1 MSSSNL
7 IVFYFVFSKRQ
18 TQPNSFIMKK
28 DRIKTIMT
36 PYKIKTIEKL
46 LEEEKIKSQLKKEEI
61 QKLIKDCKT
70 NEKQTKWFDISSNNY
85 YKPKVIYY
93 CSDEE
98 IEELLTEA
106 KKRMFDIK
114 ERYRYF
120 YAQLLMYI
128 AFSYQWK
135 ENIEKEFK
143 EFFSNNIYLLSVDDA
158 LTQGPKNSYSSYL
171 FSLLNSKVDFF
182 KNNEKDEVNNTSI
195 CGKYFS
201 TLLELSCKSDT
212 ESDILPFI
220 EKLLTKNNPKEQKE
234 KLLRDTKDQLI
245 RYCIIRK
252 KFNSDFLKIPE
263 GMLTCSLDLSKLPND
278 IIGNKDEITYLNFIG
293 KVYDIKQLS
302 ILTIISF
309 KDILKMAFSSPKD
322 KIALTYISIF
332 QNIKLKNCIFIYND
346 DDDDDT
352 KKKKI
357 KKYFKSEAY
366 YQEIDISEIGFEYFI
381 GKNNMYRSTH
391 ENKYYC
397 IKKNKEF
404 KLTNLI
410 PNWYFI
416 DIESTPYELFKIF
429 SIKLNSK
436 KDRILSIE
444 FNFEDKTSCDLLT
457 LINPKN
463 EEKII
468 DINLN
473 GTERINLLK
482 LKNCIKYFINSN
494 LKNILEED
502 NYTLPPK
509 GETFKKELRR
519 IIQTFYWNG
528 LLSQEINADDIL
540 RDFREKKISL
550 LSDEEMKEKNKEN
563 YVKQLIT
570 SALNSGS
577 SLPSFIDN
585 ITINEADMLT
595 ILQTSLSL
603 TDNYQKLAQ
612 EVISIYY
619 NSKDKENKKNRGV
632 ITFLYNL
639 IKSQKNKY
647 FLFFIKI
654 MEYSQSL
661 CKNIP

>member
-18 TQPNSFIMKK
+18 TQPNSFIMKRDK
-28 DRIKTIMT
+28 IKTMIMT
-36 PYKIKTIEKL
+36 PYKIKTIEEL
-46 LEEEKIKSQLKKEEI
+46 LKEEKIKSQLKQEEI
-61 QKLIKDCKT
+61 RKLIKDCKT

-106 KKRMFDIK
+106 KKKMFDMQEK
-114 ERYRYF
+114 YRYF

-143 EFFSNNIYLLSVDDA
+143 DFFSNNIYLLSVDDA
-158 LTQGPKNSYSSYL
+158 LTQNPKNSYSSYL

-201 TLLELSCKSDT
+201 TLLKLSCESDT
-212 ESDILPFI
+212 KIDTNIDTKDNILPFI

-245 RYCIIRK
+245 RYCIIRNK
-252 KFNSDFLKIPE
+252 CNSHFLKIPE

-293 KVYDIKQLS
+293 KVYDIKNLS

-309 KDILKMAFSSPKD
+309 KDILKMAFSSSKD

-346 DDDDDT
+346 ADT
-352 KKKKI
+352 KKEKI
-357 KKYFKSEAY
+357 SEYFQSKDDYE
-366 YQEIDISEIGFEYFI
+366 EIDISESGFEDMI
-381 GKNNMYRSTH
+381 DKKNMYRSTY

-397 IKKNKEF
+397 IKKDSEF
-404 KLTNLI
+404 ELTNLI

-436 KDRILSIE
+436 KDHILSIE

-473 GTERINLLK
+473 ETEIINLLK

-550 LSDEEMKEKNKEN
+550 LSDEEMKERKTKEMM
-563 YVKQLIT
+563 
-570 SALNSGS
+570 LN
-577 SLPSFIDN
+577 N
-585 ITINEADMLT
+585 
-595 ILQTSLSL
+595 
-603 TDNYQKLAQ
+603 
-612 EVISIYY
+612 
-619 NSKDKENKKNRGV
+619 
-632 ITFLYNL
+632 
-639 IKSQKNKY
+639 
-647 FLFFIKI
+647 
-654 MEYSQSL
+654 
-661 CKNIP
+661 

>member
-18 TQPNSFIMKK
+18 TQHNSFIMKRDK
-28 DRIKTIMT
+28 IKTMIMT
-36 PYKIKTIEKL
+36 PYKIKTIEEL
-46 LEEEKIKSQLKKEEI
+46 LKEEKIKSQLKQEEI
-61 QKLIKDCKT
+61 QKLIQDCKT

-98 IEELLTEA
+98 IEELLTEV

-114 ERYRYF
+114 ERYLYF

-128 AFSYQWK
+128 AFSYQFK
-135 ENIEKEFK
+135 ENIDKEFK
-143 EFFSNNIYLLSVDDA
+143 DFFSNNIYLLSVDDA

-201 TLLELSCKSDT
+201 TLLKLSCESDT
-212 ESDILPFI
+212 KIDTNIDTKDNILPFI
-220 EKLLTKNNPKEQKE
+220 EKLLTKNNPKEQRE

-245 RYCIIRK
+245 PYCIIRNK
-252 KFNSDFLKIPE
+252 CNFLKIPE

-293 KVYDIKQLS
+293 KVYDITKLS
-302 ILTIISF
+302 ILTRISF

-346 DDDDDT
+346 AHT
-352 KKKKI
+352 KKEKI
-357 KKYFKSEAY
+357 SKYFQPKDKKDDYE
-366 YQEIDISEIGFEYFI
+366 ENDISETGFKDMI
-381 GKNNMYRSTH
+381 DKKHMYRSTY

-397 IKKNKEF
+397 IKKDSEF
-404 KLTNLI
+404 ELTNLI

-436 KDRILSIE
+436 KDCILSIE

-550 LSDEEMKEKNKEN
+550 LSDEEMKEKNKEMM
-563 YVKQLIT
+563 
-570 SALNSGS
+570 LN
-577 SLPSFIDN
+577 N
-585 ITINEADMLT
+585 
-595 ILQTSLSL
+595 
-603 TDNYQKLAQ
+603 
-612 EVISIYY
+612 
-619 NSKDKENKKNRGV
+619 
-632 ITFLYNL
+632 
-639 IKSQKNKY
+639 
-647 FLFFIKI
+647 
-654 MEYSQSL
+654 
-661 CKNIP
+661 

>member
-98 IEELLTEA
+98 IEELLTEV

-114 ERYRYF
+114 ERYLYF

-128 AFSYQWK
+128 AFSYQFK
-135 ENIEKEFK
+135 ENIDKEFK
-143 EFFSNNIYLLSVDDA
+143 DFFSNNIYLLSVDDA
-158 LTQGPKNSYSSYL
+158 LTQNPKNSYSSYL

-182 KNNEKDEVNNTSI
+182 KNNEKDEVNNTAI

-201 TLLELSCKSDT
+201 TLLKLSCKSDT

-220 EKLLTKNNPKEQKE
+220 EKLLTKNNPKEQRE

-245 RYCIIRK
+245 RYCIIRNK
-252 KFNSDFLKIPE
+252 CNSHFLKIPE

-293 KVYDIKQLS
+293 KVYDIKNLS

-346 DDDDDT
+346 AHT
-352 KKKKI
+352 KKEKI
-357 KKYFKSEAY
+357 SQYFKSEND
-366 YQEIDISEIGFEYFI
+366 YQVIDISEIGFEYLI
-381 GKNNMYRSTH
+381 GKKNMYRSTI
-391 ENKYYC
+391 EKEYYC

-436 KDRILSIE
+436 KDCILSIE
-444 FNFEDKTSCDLLT
+444 FNFEDETSCDLST
-457 LINPKN
+457 LIKN

-550 LSDEEMKEKNKEN
+550 LSDEEMKEKNKGN
-563 YVKQLIT
+563 DVKQLII

-647 FLFFIKI
+647 LR
-654 MEYSQSL
+654 
-661 CKNIP
+661 

>member
-18 TQPNSFIMKK
+18 TPPNSFIMKRDK
-28 DRIKTIMT
+28 IKTMIMT
-36 PYKIKTIEKL
+36 PYKIKTIEEL
-46 LEEEKIKSQLKKEEI
+46 LKEEKIKSQLKQEEI
-61 QKLIKDCKT
+61 HKLIEDCKT

-98 IEELLTEA
+98 IEELLTEV

-114 ERYRYF
+114 ERYLYF

-128 AFSYQWK
+128 AFSYQFK
-135 ENIEKEFK
+135 ENIDKEFK
-143 EFFSNNIYLLSVDDA
+143 DFFSNNIYLLSVDDA
-158 LTQGPKNSYSSYL
+158 LTQNPKNSYSSYL

-201 TLLELSCKSDT
+201 TLLKLSCESDT
-212 ESDILPFI
+212 NIEKINILSFI
-220 EKLLTKNNPKEQKE
+220 EKLLTKNNPKEQRE

-245 RYCIIRK
+245 RYCIIRNK
-252 KFNSDFLKIPE
+252 CNSHFLKIPE

-293 KVYDIKQLS
+293 KVYDIKNLS

-346 DDDDDT
+346 AHT
-352 KKKKI
+352 KKEKI
-357 KKYFKSEAY
+357 SQYFQSKDDYE
-366 YQEIDISEIGFEYFI
+366 EIDISESGFEYLI
-381 GKNNMYRSTH
+381 DKNNMYRSTY

-397 IKKNKEF
+397 IKKDSEF
-404 KLTNLI
+404 ELTNLI

-429 SIKLNSK
+429 SIKLNSR
-436 KDRILSIE
+436 KDCILSIE

-473 GTERINLLK
+473 ETEIINLLK
-482 LKNCIKYFINSN
+482 LKNCIKYFINRN
-494 LKNILEED
+494 LKNILEKD

-509 GETFKKELRR
+509 GETFKQELRR

-550 LSDEEMKEKNKEN
+550 LSDEEMKERKTKEMM
-563 YVKQLIT
+563 
-570 SALNSGS
+570 LN
-577 SLPSFIDN
+577 N
-585 ITINEADMLT
+585 
-595 ILQTSLSL
+595 
-603 TDNYQKLAQ
+603 
-612 EVISIYY
+612 
-619 NSKDKENKKNRGV
+619 
-632 ITFLYNL
+632 
-639 IKSQKNKY
+639 
-647 FLFFIKI
+647 
-654 MEYSQSL
+654 
-661 CKNIP
+661 

>member
-28 DRIKTIMT
+28 DKIKTMMT
-36 PYKIKTIEKL
+36 PYKIKTIEEL
-46 LEEEKIKSQLKKEEI
+46 LKEEKIKSQLKQEEI
-61 QKLIKDCKT
+61 RKLIKDCKT

-106 KKRMFDIK
+106 KKRMFDMQEK
-114 ERYRYF
+114 YRYF

-128 AFSYQWK
+128 AFSYQFK
-135 ENIEKEFK
+135 ENIDKEFK
-143 EFFSNNIYLLSVDDA
+143 DFFSNNIYLLSVDDA
-158 LTQGPKNSYSSYL
+158 LTQNPKNSYSSYL

-201 TLLELSCKSDT
+201 TLLKLSCESDT
-212 ESDILPFI
+212 KIDTNIDTKDNILSFI

-245 RYCIIRK
+245 RYCIIRNK
-252 KFNSDFLKIPE
+252 CNSHFLKIPE

-293 KVYDIKQLS
+293 KVYDIKNLS

-346 DDDDDT
+346 AHT
-352 KKKKI
+352 KKERKEKI
-357 KKYFKSEAY
+357 KKYFQPKDENDD
-366 YQEIDISEIGFEYFI
+366 YQEIDISEKGFEEMI
-381 GKNNMYRSTH
+381 AKKHMYRSTD
-391 ENKYYC
+391 ENKYYYC
-397 IKKNKEF
+397 IKKDSEF

-436 KDRILSIE
+436 KDCILSIE
-444 FNFEDKTSCDLLT
+444 FNFEDETSCALKT
-457 LINPKN
+457 LIKN

-473 GTERINLLK
+473 ETEKKNLSK

-550 LSDEEMKEKNKEN
+550 LSDEEMKERKTKEMM
-563 YVKQLIT
+563 
-570 SALNSGS
+570 LN
-577 SLPSFIDN
+577 N
-585 ITINEADMLT
+585 
-595 ILQTSLSL
+595 
-603 TDNYQKLAQ
+603 
-612 EVISIYY
+612 
-619 NSKDKENKKNRGV
+619 
-632 ITFLYNL
+632 
-639 IKSQKNKY
+639 
-647 FLFFIKI
+647 
-654 MEYSQSL
+654 
-661 CKNIP
+661 

>member
-36 PYKIKTIEKL
+36 PYKIKTIEEL
-46 LEEEKIKSQLKKEEI
+46 LEEEKIKTQLKQEEI
-61 QKLIKDCKT
+61 HKLIKDCKT

-106 KKRMFDIK
+106 KKKMFDMQEK
-114 ERYRYF
+114 YRYF

-143 EFFSNNIYLLSVDDA
+143 DFFSNNIYLLSVDDA
-158 LTQGPKNSYSSYL
+158 LTPNPNNSYSRYL

-182 KNNEKDEVNNTSI
+182 KNNEKDEVNNTAI

-201 TLLELSCKSDT
+201 TLLKLSCKSDT

-220 EKLLTKNNPKEQKE
+220 EKLLTKNNPKEQRE
-234 KLLRDTKDQLI
+234 KLLRDTQDQLI
-245 RYCIIRK
+245 RYCIIRNK
-252 KFNSDFLKIPE
+252 CNSHFLKIPE

-293 KVYDIKQLS
+293 KVYDITKLS
-302 ILTIISF
+302 ILTRISF

-366 YQEIDISEIGFEYFI
+366 YQEIDISEIGFEYLI
-381 GKNNMYRSTH
+381 DKNNMYRSTY

-397 IKKNKEF
+397 IKKDPKF

-473 GTERINLLK
+473 ETEIINLLK

-550 LSDEEMKEKNKEN
+550 LSDEEMKEKNKEMM
-563 YVKQLIT
+563 
-570 SALNSGS
+570 LN
-577 SLPSFIDN
+577 N
-585 ITINEADMLT
+585 
-595 ILQTSLSL
+595 
-603 TDNYQKLAQ
+603 
-612 EVISIYY
+612 
-619 NSKDKENKKNRGV
+619 
-632 ITFLYNL
+632 
-639 IKSQKNKY
+639 
-647 FLFFIKI
+647 
-654 MEYSQSL
+654 
-661 CKNIP
+661 

>member
-18 TQPNSFIMKK
+18 TQHNSFITKRDK
-28 DRIKTIMT
+28 IKTMMT
-36 PYKIKTIEKL
+36 PYKIKTIGEL
-46 LEEEKIKSQLKKEEI
+46 LEEEKIKSQLKQEEI
-61 QKLIKDCKT
+61 HKLIEDCKT

-106 KKRMFDIK
+106 KQKMFDIK
-114 ERYRYF
+114 EKYRYF

-143 EFFSNNIYLLSVDDA
+143 DFFSNNIYLLSVDDA
-158 LTQGPKNSYSSYL
+158 LTQNPKNSYSSYL

-201 TLLELSCKSDT
+201 TLLKLSC
-212 ESDILPFI
+212 ESDKKTDKKIDTNIDTKDNILSFI
-220 EKLLTKNNPKEQKE
+220 EKLLTKNNPKEQRE

-245 RYCIIRK
+245 RYCIIRNK
-252 KFNSDFLKIPE
+252 CNSHFLKIPE

-293 KVYDIKQLS
+293 KVYDIKNLS

-346 DDDDDT
+346 AHT
-352 KKKKI
+352 KKEKI
-357 KKYFKSEAY
+357 SEYFQSKDDYE
-366 YQEIDISEIGFEYFI
+366 EIDISESGFEYLI
-381 GKNNMYRSTH
+381 DKKNTYRSTY

-397 IKKNKEF
+397 IKKDSEF
-404 KLTNLI
+404 ELTNLI

-473 GTERINLLK
+473 ETEIINLLK

-550 LSDEEMKEKNKEN
+550 LSDEEMKERKTKEMM
-563 YVKQLIT
+563 
-570 SALNSGS
+570 LN
-577 SLPSFIDN
+577 N
-585 ITINEADMLT
+585 
-595 ILQTSLSL
+595 
-603 TDNYQKLAQ
+603 
-612 EVISIYY
+612 
-619 NSKDKENKKNRGV
+619 
-632 ITFLYNL
+632 
-639 IKSQKNKY
+639 
-647 FLFFIKI
+647 
-654 MEYSQSL
+654 
-661 CKNIP
+661 

>member
-18 TQPNSFIMKK
+18 TPPNSFIMKRDK
-28 DRIKTIMT
+28 IKTMIMT
-36 PYKIKTIEKL
+36 PYKIKTIEEL
-46 LEEEKIKSQLKKEEI
+46 LKEEKIKSQLKQEEI
-61 QKLIKDCKT
+61 HKLIEDCKT

-98 IEELLTEA
+98 IEELLTEE
-106 KKRMFDIK
+106 KKRMFDIQEK
-114 ERYRYF
+114 YRYF

-143 EFFSNNIYLLSVDDA
+143 DFFSNNIYLLSVDDA
-158 LTQGPKNSYSSYL
+158 LTPNPNNSYSRYL

-201 TLLELSCKSDT
+201 TLLKLSCESDT
-212 ESDILPFI
+212 YSENNENDAILSFI
-220 EKLLTKNNPKEQKE
+220 EKLLTKNNPKEQRE

-245 RYCIIRK
+245 RYCIIRNK
-252 KFNSDFLKIPE
+252 CNSHFLKIPE

-293 KVYDIKQLS
+293 KVYDITNLS
-302 ILTIISF
+302 ILTRISF

-346 DDDDDT
+346 ADT
-352 KKKKI
+352 KKEKI
-357 KKYFKSEAY
+357 SEYFQSKDDYE
-366 YQEIDISEIGFEYFI
+366 EIDISESGFEYLI
-381 GKNNMYRSTH
+381 DKNNMYRSTY

-397 IKKNKEF
+397 IKKDSEF
-404 KLTNLI
+404 ELTNLI

-436 KDRILSIE
+436 KDCILSIE
-444 FNFEDKTSCDLLT
+444 FNFEDETSCDLST
-457 LINPKN
+457 LIKN

-482 LKNCIKYFINSN
+482 LKNCIKYFINRN
-494 LKNILEED
+494 LKNILEKD

-509 GETFKKELRR
+509 GETFKQELRR

-550 LSDEEMKEKNKEN
+550 LSDEEMKEKTKEMM
-563 YVKQLIT
+563 
-570 SALNSGS
+570 LN
-577 SLPSFIDN
+577 N
-585 ITINEADMLT
+585 
-595 ILQTSLSL
+595 
-603 TDNYQKLAQ
+603 
-612 EVISIYY
+612 
-619 NSKDKENKKNRGV
+619 
-632 ITFLYNL
+632 
-639 IKSQKNKY
+639 
-647 FLFFIKI
+647 
-654 MEYSQSL
+654 
-661 CKNIP
+661 

>member
-18 TQPNSFIMKK
+18 TPPNSFIMKK
-28 DRIKTIMT
+28 DKIKTMIMT
-36 PYKIKTIEKL
+36 PYKIKTIEEL
-46 LEEEKIKSQLKKEEI
+46 LKEEKIKSQLKQEEI
-61 QKLIKDCKT
+61 RKLIEDCKT

-346 DDDDDT
+346 AH
-352 KKKKI
+352 I
-357 KKYFKSEAY
+357 KKEKISEYFQSGD

-436 KDRILSIE
+436 KDCILSIE
-444 FNFEDKTSCDLLT
+444 FNFEDETSCDLST
-457 LINPKN
+457 LIKN

-509 GETFKKELRR
+509 GETFKQELRR

-550 LSDEEMKEKNKEN
+550 LSDEEMKEKNKEMM
-563 YVKQLIT
+563 
-570 SALNSGS
+570 LN
-577 SLPSFIDN
+577 N
-585 ITINEADMLT
+585 
-595 ILQTSLSL
+595 
-603 TDNYQKLAQ
+603 
-612 EVISIYY
+612 
-619 NSKDKENKKNRGV
+619 
-632 ITFLYNL
+632 
-639 IKSQKNKY
+639 
-647 FLFFIKI
+647 
-654 MEYSQSL
+654 
-661 CKNIP
+661 

>member
-18 TQPNSFIMKK
+18 TQPNSFIMKRDK
-28 DRIKTIMT
+28 IKTMIMT
-36 PYKIKTIEKL
+36 PYKIKTIEEL
-46 LEEEKIKSQLKKEEI
+46 LKEEKIKSQLKQEEI
-61 QKLIKDCKT
+61 RKLIEDCKT

-135 ENIEKEFK
+135 ENIDKEFK
-143 EFFSNNIYLLSVDDA
+143 DFFSNNIYLLSVDDA

-252 KFNSDFLKIPE
+252 KFNSNFLKIPE

-346 DDDDDT
+346 ADT
-352 KKKKI
+352 KKKEKI
-357 KKYFKSEAY
+357 SEYFQSKDDYE
-366 YQEIDISEIGFEYFI
+366 EIDISESGFEYLI
-381 GKNNMYRSTH
+381 DKKNMYR
-391 ENKYYC
+391 
-397 IKKNKEF
+397 IR
-404 KLTNLI
+404 
-410 PNWYFI
+410 W
-416 DIESTPYELFKIF
+416 
-429 SIKLNSK
+429 
-436 KDRILSIE
+436 
-444 FNFEDKTSCDLLT
+444 
-457 LINPKN
+457 
-463 EEKII
+463 
-468 DINLN
+468 
-473 GTERINLLK
+473 
-482 LKNCIKYFINSN
+482 
-494 LKNILEED
+494 
-502 NYTLPPK
+502 
-509 GETFKKELRR
+509 
-519 IIQTFYWNG
+519 
-528 LLSQEINADDIL
+528 
-540 RDFREKKISL
+540 
-550 LSDEEMKEKNKEN
+550 
-563 YVKQLIT
+563 
-570 SALNSGS
+570 
-577 SLPSFIDN
+577 
-585 ITINEADMLT
+585 
-595 ILQTSLSL
+595 
-603 TDNYQKLAQ
+603 
-612 EVISIYY
+612 
-619 NSKDKENKKNRGV
+619 
-632 ITFLYNL
+632 
-639 IKSQKNKY
+639 
-647 FLFFIKI
+647 
-654 MEYSQSL
+654 
-661 CKNIP
+661 

>member
-18 TQPNSFIMKK
+18 TPPNSFIMKK
-28 DRIKTIMT
+28 DKIKTMIMT
-36 PYKIKTIEKL
+36 PYKIKTIEEL
-46 LEEEKIKSQLKKEEI
+46 LKEEKIKSQLKQEEI
-61 QKLIKDCKT
+61 RKLIEDCKT

-128 AFSYQWK
+128 AFSYQFK
-135 ENIEKEFK
+135 ENIDKEFK
-143 EFFSNNIYLLSVDDA
+143 DFFSNNIYLLSVDDA
-158 LTQGPKNSYSSYL
+158 LTPIPNNSYSRYL

-220 EKLLTKNNPKEQKE
+220 EKLLTKNNPKEQRE

-293 KVYDIKQLS
+293 KVYDITNLS
-302 ILTIISF
+302 ILTRISF

-346 DDDDDT
+346 AH
-352 KKKKI
+352 I
-357 KKYFKSEAY
+357 KKEKISEYFQSGD
-366 YQEIDISEIGFEYFI
+366 YQEIDISESGFEYLI
-381 GKNNMYRSTH
+381 DKKNMYRITY

-397 IKKNKEF
+397 IKKDSEF
-404 KLTNLI
+404 ELTNLI

-509 GETFKKELRR
+509 GETFKQELRR

-550 LSDEEMKEKNKEN
+550 LSDEEMKEKNKEMM
-563 YVKQLIT
+563 
-570 SALNSGS
+570 LN
-577 SLPSFIDN
+577 N
-585 ITINEADMLT
+585 
-595 ILQTSLSL
+595 
-603 TDNYQKLAQ
+603 
-612 EVISIYY
+612 
-619 NSKDKENKKNRGV
+619 
-632 ITFLYNL
+632 
-639 IKSQKNKY
+639 
-647 FLFFIKI
+647 
-654 MEYSQSL
+654 
-661 CKNIP
+661 

>member
-18 TQPNSFIMKK
+18 TQPNSFIMKRDK
-28 DRIKTIMT
+28 IKTMIMT
-36 PYKIKTIEKL
+36 PYKIKTIEEL
-46 LEEEKIKSQLKKEEI
+46 LKEEKIKSQLKQEEI
-61 QKLIKDCKT
+61 RKLIKDCKT

-106 KKRMFDIK
+106 KKRMFDIQ
-114 ERYRYF
+114 ENYRYF

-143 EFFSNNIYLLSVDDA
+143 DFFSNNIYLLSVDDA
-158 LTQGPKNSYSSYL
+158 LTPNPNNSYSRYL

-201 TLLELSCKSDT
+201 TLLKLSCESDT
-212 ESDILPFI
+212 KIDTNIDTKDNILPFI
-220 EKLLTKNNPKEQKE
+220 EKLLTKNNPKEQRE

-252 KFNSDFLKIPE
+252 KFNSNFLKIPE

-293 KVYDIKQLS
+293 KVYDIKNLS

-346 DDDDDT
+346 ADT
-352 KKKKI
+352 KKEKI
-357 KKYFKSEAY
+357 SEYFQSKDDYE
-366 YQEIDISEIGFEYFI
+366 EIDISESGFEYLI
-381 GKNNMYRSTH
+381 DKKNMYRSTN

-397 IKKNKEF
+397 IKKDSEF
-404 KLTNLI
+404 ELTNLI

-436 KDRILSIE
+436 KDCILSIE
-444 FNFEDKTSCDLLT
+444 FNFEDKTSCDLET
-457 LINPKN
+457 LIKN

-473 GTERINLLK
+473 ETEIINLLK

-550 LSDEEMKEKNKEN
+550 LSDEEMKERKTKEMM
-563 YVKQLIT
+563 
-570 SALNSGS
+570 LN
-577 SLPSFIDN
+577 N
-585 ITINEADMLT
+585 
-595 ILQTSLSL
+595 
-603 TDNYQKLAQ
+603 
-612 EVISIYY
+612 
-619 NSKDKENKKNRGV
+619 
-632 ITFLYNL
+632 
-639 IKSQKNKY
+639 
-647 FLFFIKI
+647 
-654 MEYSQSL
+654 
-661 CKNIP
+661 

>member
-18 TQPNSFIMKK
+18 TQPNSFIMKRDK
-28 DRIKTIMT
+28 IKTMMT
-36 PYKIKTIEKL
+36 PYKIKTIEEL
-46 LEEEKIKSQLKKEEI
+46 LEEEKIKSQLKQEEI
-61 QKLIKDCKT
+61 HKLRNDCKT

-98 IEELLTEA
+98 IEELLTEV

-114 ERYRYF
+114 ERYLYF

-128 AFSYQWK
+128 AFSYQFK
-135 ENIEKEFK
+135 ENIDKEFK
-143 EFFSNNIYLLSVDDA
+143 DFFSNNIYLLSVDDA
-158 LTQGPKNSYSSYL
+158 LTQNPKNSYSSYL

-201 TLLELSCKSDT
+201 TLLKLSCESDT
-212 ESDILPFI
+212 KIDTNIDTKDNILPFI
-220 EKLLTKNNPKEQKE
+220 EKLLTKNNPKEQRE

-245 RYCIIRK
+245 RYCIK
-252 KFNSDFLKIPE
+252 KNKCNSSFLKIPE

-293 KVYDIKQLS
+293 KVYDIKNLS

-346 DDDDDT
+346 AHT
-352 KKKKI
+352 KKEKI
-357 KKYFKSEAY
+357 SEYFQSKDDYE
-366 YQEIDISEIGFEYFI
+366 EIDISESGFEYLI
-381 GKNNMYRSTH
+381 DKKNMYRSTY

-397 IKKNKEF
+397 IKKDSEF
-404 KLTNLI
+404 ELTNLI

-436 KDRILSIE
+436 KDCILSIE

-473 GTERINLLK
+473 ETEIKNLSK

-550 LSDEEMKEKNKEN
+550 LSDEEMKERKTKEMM
-563 YVKQLIT
+563 
-570 SALNSGS
+570 LN
-577 SLPSFIDN
+577 N
-585 ITINEADMLT
+585 
-595 ILQTSLSL
+595 
-603 TDNYQKLAQ
+603 
-612 EVISIYY
+612 
-619 NSKDKENKKNRGV
+619 
-632 ITFLYNL
+632 
-639 IKSQKNKY
+639 
-647 FLFFIKI
+647 
-654 MEYSQSL
+654 
-661 CKNIP
+661 

>member
-18 TQPNSFIMKK
+18 TPPNSFIMKRDK
-28 DRIKTIMT
+28 IKTMIMT
-36 PYKIKTIEKL
+36 PYKIKTIEEL
-46 LEEEKIKSQLKKEEI
+46 LKEEKIKSQLKQEEI
-61 QKLIKDCKT
+61 RKLIKDCKT

-98 IEELLTEA
+98 IEELLTEV

-114 ERYRYF
+114 ERYLYF

-128 AFSYQWK
+128 AFSYQFK
-135 ENIEKEFK
+135 ENIDKEFK
-143 EFFSNNIYLLSVDDA
+143 DFFSNNIYLLSVDDA
-158 LTQGPKNSYSSYL
+158 LTPNPNNSYSRYL

-201 TLLELSCKSDT
+201 TLLKLSCESDT
-212 ESDILPFI
+212 KIDTNIDTKDNILPFI
-220 EKLLTKNNPKEQKE
+220 EKLLTKNNPKEQRE

-245 RYCIIRK
+245 RYCIIRNK
-252 KFNSDFLKIPE
+252 CNSHFLKIPE

-293 KVYDIKQLS
+293 KVYDITKLS
-302 ILTIISF
+302 ILTRISF

-346 DDDDDT
+346 AHT
-352 KKKKI
+352 KKETKEKI
-357 KKYFKSEAY
+357 IKYFQPKDEKDDY
-366 YQEIDISEIGFEYFI
+366 EEIDISKIGFKDMI
-381 GKNNMYRSTH
+381 DKKHMYRSTY

-397 IKKNKEF
+397 IKKDSEF
-404 KLTNLI
+404 ELTNLI

-436 KDRILSIE
+436 KDCILSIE

-473 GTERINLLK
+473 ETEIINLLK

-550 LSDEEMKEKNKEN
+550 LSDEEMKEKNKEMM
-563 YVKQLIT
+563 
-570 SALNSGS
+570 LN
-577 SLPSFIDN
+577 N
-585 ITINEADMLT
+585 
-595 ILQTSLSL
+595 
-603 TDNYQKLAQ
+603 
-612 EVISIYY
+612 
-619 NSKDKENKKNRGV
+619 
-632 ITFLYNL
+632 
-639 IKSQKNKY
+639 
-647 FLFFIKI
+647 
-654 MEYSQSL
+654 
-661 CKNIP
+661 

>member
-18 TQPNSFIMKK
+18 TPPNSFIMKK
-28 DRIKTIMT
+28 DKIKTMIMT
-36 PYKIKTIEKL
+36 PYKIKTIEEL
-46 LEEEKIKSQLKKEEI
+46 LKEEKIKSQLKQEEI
-61 QKLIKDCKT
+61 RKLIEDCKT

-128 AFSYQWK
+128 AFSYQFK
-135 ENIEKEFK
+135 ENIDKEFK
-143 EFFSNNIYLLSVDDA
+143 DFFSNNIYLLSVDDA

-346 DDDDDT
+346 AH
-352 KKKKI
+352 I
-357 KKYFKSEAY
+357 KKEKISEYFQSGD

-397 IKKNKEF
+397 IKKDSEF
-404 KLTNLI
+404 ELTNLI

-436 KDRILSIE
+436 KDCILSIE

-473 GTERINLLK
+473 ETEIINLLK

-494 LKNILEED
+494 LKNILEKD

-509 GETFKKELRR
+509 GETFKQELRR

-550 LSDEEMKEKNKEN
+550 LSDEEMKEKNKEMM
-563 YVKQLIT
+563 
-570 SALNSGS
+570 LN
-577 SLPSFIDN
+577 N
-585 ITINEADMLT
+585 
-595 ILQTSLSL
+595 
-603 TDNYQKLAQ
+603 
-612 EVISIYY
+612 
-619 NSKDKENKKNRGV
+619 
-632 ITFLYNL
+632 
-639 IKSQKNKY
+639 
-647 FLFFIKI
+647 
-654 MEYSQSL
+654 
-661 CKNIP
+661 

>member
-18 TQPNSFIMKK
+18 TPPNSFIMKRDK
-28 DRIKTIMT
+28 IKTMIMT
-36 PYKIKTIEKL
+36 PYKIKTIEEL
-46 LEEEKIKSQLKKEEI
+46 LKEEKIKSQLKQEEI
-61 QKLIKDCKT
+61 HKLIEDCKT

-106 KKRMFDIK
+106 KKKMFDMQEK
-114 ERYRYF
+114 YRYF

-143 EFFSNNIYLLSVDDA
+143 DFFSNNIYLLSVDDA
-158 LTQGPKNSYSSYL
+158 LTQNPKNSYSSYL

-201 TLLELSCKSDT
+201 TLLKLSC
-212 ESDILPFI
+212 ESDKNIEKYNILSFI

-252 KFNSDFLKIPE
+252 KFNSNFLKIPE

-293 KVYDIKQLS
+293 KVYDITKLS

-346 DDDDDT
+346 ADT
-352 KKKKI
+352 KKEKI
-357 KKYFKSEAY
+357 SEYFQSKDDYE
-366 YQEIDISEIGFEYFI
+366 EIDISESGFEDMI
-381 GKNNMYRSTH
+381 DKKNMYRSTY

-436 KDRILSIE
+436 KDHILSIE

-473 GTERINLLK
+473 ETEIINLLK

-550 LSDEEMKEKNKEN
+550 LSDEEMKERKTKEMM
-563 YVKQLIT
+563 
-570 SALNSGS
+570 LN
-577 SLPSFIDN
+577 N
-585 ITINEADMLT
+585 
-595 ILQTSLSL
+595 
-603 TDNYQKLAQ
+603 
-612 EVISIYY
+612 
-619 NSKDKENKKNRGV
+619 
-632 ITFLYNL
+632 
-639 IKSQKNKY
+639 
-647 FLFFIKI
+647 
-654 MEYSQSL
+654 
-661 CKNIP
+661 

>member
-7 IVFYFVFSKRQ
+7 NVFYFVFSKRQ
-18 TQPNSFIMKK
+18 TPPNSFIMKRDK
-28 DRIKTIMT
+28 IKTMIMT
-36 PYKIKTIEKL
+36 PYKIKTIEEL
-46 LEEEKIKSQLKKEEI
+46 LEEEKIKTQLKQEEI
-61 QKLIKDCKT
+61 HKLIKDCKT

-98 IEELLTEA
+98 IEELLTEV
-106 KKRMFDIK
+106 KKRMFDNQEK
-114 ERYRYF
+114 YRYF

-128 AFSYQWK
+128 AFSYQFK
-135 ENIEKEFK
+135 ENIDKEFK
-143 EFFSNNIYLLSVDDA
+143 DFFSNNIYLLSVDDA
-158 LTQGPKNSYSSYL
+158 LTPIPNNSYSRYL

-201 TLLELSCKSDT
+201 TLLKLSCESDT
-212 ESDILPFI
+212 NIEKINILSFI
-220 EKLLTKNNPKEQKE
+220 EKLLTKNNPKEQRE

-245 RYCIIRK
+245 RYCIIRNK
-252 KFNSDFLKIPE
+252 CNSHFLKIPE

-293 KVYDIKQLS
+293 KVYDIKNLS

-346 DDDDDT
+346 AHT
-352 KKKKI
+352 KKEKI
-357 KKYFKSEAY
+357 SEYFQSKDDYE
-366 YQEIDISEIGFEYFI
+366 EIDISESGFEYLI
-381 GKNNMYRSTH
+381 TNKNMYRSTY
-391 ENKYYC
+391 ENKYYYC
-397 IKKNKEF
+397 IKKDSEF
-404 KLTNLI
+404 ELTNLI

-436 KDRILSIE
+436 KDCILSIE

-473 GTERINLLK
+473 ETEIINLLK

-550 LSDEEMKEKNKEN
+550 LSDEEMKEKNKGN
-563 YVKQLIT
+563 DVKQLII

-632 ITFLYNL
+632 ITFLYNM

-647 FLFFIKI
+647 LR
-654 MEYSQSL
+654 
-661 CKNIP
+661 

>member
-18 TQPNSFIMKK
+18 TQPNSFIMKRDK
-28 DRIKTIMT
+28 IKTMMT
-36 PYKIKTIEKL
+36 PYKIKTIEEL
-46 LEEEKIKSQLKKEEI
+46 LEEEKIKSQLKQEEI
-61 QKLIKDCKT
+61 HKLIEDCKT

-106 KKRMFDIK
+106 KKWMFDNQEK
-114 ERYRYF
+114 YRYF

-143 EFFSNNIYLLSVDDA
+143 DFFSNNIYLLSVDDA
-158 LTQGPKNSYSSYL
+158 LTSNPNSVLEDRKSQINSYSSYL

-201 TLLELSCKSDT
+201 TLLKLSCESDT
-212 ESDILPFI
+212 KIDTNIDTKDNILPFI
-220 EKLLTKNNPKEQKE
+220 EKLLTKNNPKEQRE

-245 RYCIIRK
+245 RYCIK
-252 KFNSDFLKIPE
+252 KNKCNSHFLKIPE

-293 KVYDIKQLS
+293 KVYDITNLS
-302 ILTIISF
+302 ILTRISF

-346 DDDDDT
+346 AHT
-352 KKKKI
+352 KKEKI
-357 KKYFKSEAY
+357 SQYFQSKDDYE
-366 YQEIDISEIGFEYFI
+366 EIDISESGFEYLI
-381 GKNNMYRSTH
+381 DKNNMYRSTY

-397 IKKNKEF
+397 IKKDSEF
-404 KLTNLI
+404 ELTNLI

-436 KDRILSIE
+436 KDCILSIE

-457 LINPKN
+457 LINPIN

-473 GTERINLLK
+473 GTEINNLLK

-550 LSDEEMKEKNKEN
+550 LSDEEMKEKNKEMM
-563 YVKQLIT
+563 
-570 SALNSGS
+570 LN
-577 SLPSFIDN
+577 N
-585 ITINEADMLT
+585 
-595 ILQTSLSL
+595 
-603 TDNYQKLAQ
+603 
-612 EVISIYY
+612 
-619 NSKDKENKKNRGV
+619 
-632 ITFLYNL
+632 
-639 IKSQKNKY
+639 
-647 FLFFIKI
+647 
-654 MEYSQSL
+654 
-661 CKNIP
+661 

>member
-18 TQPNSFIMKK
+18 TQHNSFITKRDK
-28 DRIKTIMT
+28 IKTMMT
-36 PYKIKTIEKL
+36 PYKIKTIGEL
-46 LEEEKIKSQLKKEEI
+46 LEEEKIKSQLKQEEI
-61 QKLIKDCKT
+61 QKLIQDCKT

-98 IEELLTEA
+98 IEELLTEV

-128 AFSYQWK
+128 AFSYQFK
-135 ENIEKEFK
+135 ENIDKEFK
-143 EFFSNNIYLLSVDDA
+143 DFFSNNIYLLSVDDA
-158 LTQGPKNSYSSYL
+158 LTPNPNNSYSSYL

-201 TLLELSCKSDT
+201 TLLKLSCESDT
-212 ESDILPFI
+212 NIEKINILSFI
-220 EKLLTKNNPKEQKE
+220 EKLLTKNNPKEQRE
-234 KLLRDTKDQLI
+234 KLLRDTQDQLI
-245 RYCIIRK
+245 RYCIIRNK
-252 KFNSDFLKIPE
+252 CNSHFLKIPE

-293 KVYDIKQLS
+293 KVYAITKLS
-302 ILTIISF
+302 ILTRISF

-346 DDDDDT
+346 AHT
-352 KKKKI
+352 KKEKI
-357 KKYFKSEAY
+357 SEYFQSKDDYE
-366 YQEIDISEIGFEYFI
+366 EIDISESGFEDMI
-381 GKNNMYRSTH
+381 DKKNMYRSTD
-391 ENKYYC
+391 ENKYYYC
-397 IKKNKEF
+397 IKKDPKF
-404 KLTNLI
+404 QLTNLI

-436 KDRILSIE
+436 KDCILSIE

-473 GTERINLLK
+473 ETEIINLLK
-482 LKNCIKYFINSN
+482 LKNCIKYLINSN

-550 LSDEEMKEKNKEN
+550 LSDEEMKEKNKEMM
-563 YVKQLIT
+563 
-570 SALNSGS
+570 LN
-577 SLPSFIDN
+577 N
-585 ITINEADMLT
+585 
-595 ILQTSLSL
+595 
-603 TDNYQKLAQ
+603 
-612 EVISIYY
+612 
-619 NSKDKENKKNRGV
+619 
-632 ITFLYNL
+632 
-639 IKSQKNKY
+639 
-647 FLFFIKI
+647 
-654 MEYSQSL
+654 
-661 CKNIP
+661 

>member
-114 ERYRYF
+114 ERYLYF

-128 AFSYQWK
+128 AFSYQFK
-135 ENIEKEFK
+135 ENIDKEFK
-143 EFFSNNIYLLSVDDA
+143 DFFSNNIYLLSVDDA
-158 LTQGPKNSYSSYL
+158 LTQNPKNSYSSYL
-171 FSLLNSKVDFF
+171 FSLLNSKIDFF

-201 TLLELSCKSDT
+201 TLLKLSCESDT
-212 ESDILPFI
+212 KIDTNIDTKDNILPFI
-220 EKLLTKNNPKEQKE
+220 EKLLTKNNPKEQRE

-245 RYCIIRK
+245 RYCIIRNK
-252 KFNSDFLKIPE
+252 CNSHFLKIPE

-293 KVYDIKQLS
+293 KVYDITNLS
-302 ILTIISF
+302 ILTRISF

-346 DDDDDT
+346 AH
-352 KKKKI
+352 I
-357 KKYFKSEAY
+357 KKEKISEYFQSGDYK
-366 YQEIDISEIGFEYFI
+366 EIDISESGFEYLI
-381 GKNNMYRSTH
+381 DKKNMYRITY

-397 IKKNKEF
+397 IKKDSEF
-404 KLTNLI
+404 ELTNLI

-473 GTERINLLK
+473 ETEIINLLK

-550 LSDEEMKEKNKEN
+550 LSDEEMKEKNKEMM
-563 YVKQLIT
+563 
-570 SALNSGS
+570 LN
-577 SLPSFIDN
+577 N
-585 ITINEADMLT
+585 
-595 ILQTSLSL
+595 
-603 TDNYQKLAQ
+603 
-612 EVISIYY
+612 
-619 NSKDKENKKNRGV
+619 
-632 ITFLYNL
+632 
-639 IKSQKNKY
+639 
-647 FLFFIKI
+647 
-654 MEYSQSL
+654 
-661 CKNIP
+661 

>member
-28 DRIKTIMT
+28 DRIKTMIMT

-46 LEEEKIKSQLKKEEI
+46 LEEEKIKSQLKQEEI
-61 QKLIKDCKT
+61 HKLIQDCKT

-98 IEELLTEA
+98 IEELLTEV

-114 ERYRYF
+114 ERYLYF

-128 AFSYQWK
+128 AFSYQFK
-135 ENIEKEFK
+135 ENIDKEFK
-143 EFFSNNIYLLSVDDA
+143 DFFSNNIYLLSVDDA
-158 LTQGPKNSYSSYL
+158 LTPIPNNSYSRYL

-201 TLLELSCKSDT
+201 TLLKLSCESDT
-212 ESDILPFI
+212 KIDTNIDTKDNILPFI
-220 EKLLTKNNPKEQKE
+220 EKLLTKNNPKEQRE

-245 RYCIIRK
+245 RYCIIRNK
-252 KFNSDFLKIPE
+252 CNSHFLKIPE

-293 KVYDIKQLS
+293 KVYDIKNLS

-346 DDDDDT
+346 AHT
-352 KKKKI
+352 KKEKI
-357 KKYFKSEAY
+357 SEYFQSKDDYE
-366 YQEIDISEIGFEYFI
+366 EIDISESGFEDMI
-381 GKNNMYRSTH
+381 DKKNMYRSTY

-397 IKKNKEF
+397 IKKDSEF
-404 KLTNLI
+404 ELTNLI

-436 KDRILSIE
+436 KDCILSIE
-444 FNFEDKTSCDLLT
+444 FNFEDNTSCDLLT
-457 LINPKN
+457 LINQIEN

-473 GTERINLLK
+473 ETEIINLLK

-550 LSDEEMKEKNKEN
+550 LSDEEMKERKTKEMM
-563 YVKQLIT
+563 
-570 SALNSGS
+570 LN
-577 SLPSFIDN
+577 N
-585 ITINEADMLT
+585 
-595 ILQTSLSL
+595 
-603 TDNYQKLAQ
+603 
-612 EVISIYY
+612 
-619 NSKDKENKKNRGV
+619 
-632 ITFLYNL
+632 
-639 IKSQKNKY
+639 
-647 FLFFIKI
+647 
-654 MEYSQSL
+654 
-661 CKNIP
+661 

>member
-7 IVFYFVFSKRQ
+7 NVFYFVFSKRQ
-18 TQPNSFIMKK
+18 TPPNSFIMKRDK
-28 DRIKTIMT
+28 IKTMIMT
-36 PYKIKTIEKL
+36 PYKIKTIEEL
-46 LEEEKIKSQLKKEEI
+46 LKEEKIKSQLKQEEI
-61 QKLIKDCKT
+61 RKLIKDCKT

-106 KKRMFDIK
+106 KKRMFDNQEK
-114 ERYRYF
+114 YRYF

-143 EFFSNNIYLLSVDDA
+143 DFFSNNIYLLSVDDA
-158 LTQGPKNSYSSYL
+158 LTPKNSYSSYL

-201 TLLELSCKSDT
+201 TLLKLSCESDT
-212 ESDILPFI
+212 NIDTKDNILSFI
-220 EKLLTKNNPKEQKE
+220 EKLLTKNNPKEQRE

-245 RYCIIRK
+245 RYCIIRNK
-252 KFNSDFLKIPE
+252 CNSHFLKIPE

-293 KVYDIKQLS
+293 KVYDITKLS
-302 ILTIISF
+302 ILTRISF

-346 DDDDDT
+346 ADT
-352 KKKKI
+352 KKTKEKI
-357 KKYFKSEAY
+357 SEYFQSKDDYE
-366 YQEIDISEIGFEYFI
+366 EIDISESGFEYLI
-381 GKNNMYRSTH
+381 DKKNMYRSTY

-473 GTERINLLK
+473 ETEIINLLK

-550 LSDEEMKEKNKEN
+550 LSDEEMKEKNKEMM
-563 YVKQLIT
+563 
-570 SALNSGS
+570 LN
-577 SLPSFIDN
+577 N
-585 ITINEADMLT
+585 
-595 ILQTSLSL
+595 
-603 TDNYQKLAQ
+603 
-612 EVISIYY
+612 
-619 NSKDKENKKNRGV
+619 
-632 ITFLYNL
+632 
-639 IKSQKNKY
+639 
-647 FLFFIKI
+647 
-654 MEYSQSL
+654 
-661 CKNIP
+661 

>member
-18 TQPNSFIMKK
+18 TQPNSFIMKRDK
-28 DRIKTIMT
+28 IKTMIMT
-36 PYKIKTIEKL
+36 PYKIKTIEEL
-46 LEEEKIKSQLKKEEI
+46 LKEEKIKSQLKQEEI
-61 QKLIKDCKT
+61 RKLIKDCKT

-106 KKRMFDIK
+106 KKRMFDIQ
-114 ERYRYF
+114 ENYRYF

-143 EFFSNNIYLLSVDDA
+143 DFFSNNIYLLSVDDA
-158 LTQGPKNSYSSYL
+158 LTQNPKNSYSSYL

-201 TLLELSCKSDT
+201 TLLKLSCESDT
-212 ESDILPFI
+212 KIDTNIDTKDNILPFI

-245 RYCIIRK
+245 RYCIIRNK
-252 KFNSDFLKIPE
+252 CNSHFLKIPE

-293 KVYDIKQLS
+293 KVYDIKNLS

-309 KDILKMAFSSPKD
+309 KDILKMAFSSSKD

-346 DDDDDT
+346 ADT
-352 KKKKI
+352 KKEKI
-357 KKYFKSEAY
+357 SEYFQSKDDYE
-366 YQEIDISEIGFEYFI
+366 EIDISESGFEDMI
-381 GKNNMYRSTH
+381 DKKNMYRSTY

-436 KDRILSIE
+436 KDCIISIE
-444 FNFEDKTSCDLLT
+444 FNFEDNTSCDFLT
-457 LINPKN
+457 LINLINQNKKGEPLN
-463 EEKII
+463 EEAIKHL
-468 DINLN
+468 LN
-473 GTERINLLK
+473 

-550 LSDEEMKEKNKEN
+550 LSDEEMKERKTKEMM
-563 YVKQLIT
+563 
-570 SALNSGS
+570 LN
-577 SLPSFIDN
+577 N
-585 ITINEADMLT
+585 
-595 ILQTSLSL
+595 
-603 TDNYQKLAQ
+603 
-612 EVISIYY
+612 
-619 NSKDKENKKNRGV
+619 
-632 ITFLYNL
+632 
-639 IKSQKNKY
+639 
-647 FLFFIKI
+647 
-654 MEYSQSL
+654 
-661 CKNIP
+661 

>member
-7 IVFYFVFSKRQ
+7 NVFYFVFSKRQ
-18 TQPNSFIMKK
+18 TQSNSFIMKRDK
-28 DRIKTIMT
+28 IKTMIMT
-36 PYKIKTIEKL
+36 PYKIKTIEEL
-46 LEEEKIKSQLKKEEI
+46 LKEEKIKSQLKQEEI
-61 QKLIKDCKT
+61 HKLIKDCKT

-106 KKRMFDIK
+106 KKKMFDMQEK
-114 ERYRYF
+114 YRYF

-128 AFSYQWK
+128 AFSYQFK
-135 ENIEKEFK
+135 ENIDKEFK
-143 EFFSNNIYLLSVDDA
+143 DFFSNNIYLLSVDDA
-158 LTQGPKNSYSSYL
+158 LTPNPNNSYSRYL

-201 TLLELSCKSDT
+201 TLLKLSCESDT
-212 ESDILPFI
+212 NIEKINILSFI
-220 EKLLTKNNPKEQKE
+220 EKLLTKNNPKEQRE

-245 RYCIIRK
+245 RYCIMRK
-252 KFNSDFLKIPE
+252 KYNSSFLKIPE

-293 KVYDIKQLS
+293 KVYDIKNLS

-309 KDILKMAFSSPKD
+309 KDILKMAFSSQKD

-346 DDDDDT
+346 AHT
-352 KKKKI
+352 KKEKI
-357 KKYFKSEAY
+357 SEYFQSKDD
-366 YQEIDISEIGFEYFI
+366 YQEIDISEIGFEYLI
-381 GKNNMYRSTH
+381 DKNNMYRSTY

-397 IKKNKEF
+397 IKKDPKF

-473 GTERINLLK
+473 ETEIINLLK

-550 LSDEEMKEKNKEN
+550 LSDEEMKEKNKEMM
-563 YVKQLIT
+563 
-570 SALNSGS
+570 LN
-577 SLPSFIDN
+577 N
-585 ITINEADMLT
+585 
-595 ILQTSLSL
+595 
-603 TDNYQKLAQ
+603 
-612 EVISIYY
+612 
-619 NSKDKENKKNRGV
+619 
-632 ITFLYNL
+632 
-639 IKSQKNKY
+639 
-647 FLFFIKI
+647 
-654 MEYSQSL
+654 
-661 CKNIP
+661 

>member
-28 DRIKTIMT
+28 DKIKTMMT
-36 PYKIKTIEKL
+36 PYKIKTIEEL
-46 LEEEKIKSQLKKEEI
+46 LKEEKIKSQLKQEEI
-61 QKLIKDCKT
+61 RKLIKDCKT

-106 KKRMFDIK
+106 KKRMFDMQEK
-114 ERYRYF
+114 YRYF

-128 AFSYQWK
+128 AFSYQFK
-135 ENIEKEFK
+135 ENIDKEFK
-143 EFFSNNIYLLSVDDA
+143 DFFSNNIYLLSVDDA
-158 LTQGPKNSYSSYL
+158 LTQNPKNSYSSYL

-201 TLLELSCKSDT
+201 TLLKLSCESDT
-212 ESDILPFI
+212 KIDTNIDTKDNILSFI

-245 RYCIIRK
+245 RYCIIRNK
-252 KFNSDFLKIPE
+252 CNSHFLKIPE

-293 KVYDIKQLS
+293 KVYDIKNLS

-346 DDDDDT
+346 AHT
-352 KKKKI
+352 KKERKEKI
-357 KKYFKSEAY
+357 KKYFQPKDENDD
-366 YQEIDISEIGFEYFI
+366 YQEIDISEKGFEEMI
-381 GKNNMYRSTH
+381 AKKHMYRSTD
-391 ENKYYC
+391 ENKYYYC
-397 IKKNKEF
+397 IKKDSEF

-436 KDRILSIE
+436 KDCILSIE
-444 FNFEDKTSCDLLT
+444 FNFEDNTSCDLLT
-457 LINPKN
+457 LINQIEN

-473 GTERINLLK
+473 ETEKKNLSK

-540 RDFREKKISL
+540 RDFREKKIPL
-550 LSDEEMKEKNKEN
+550 LSDEEMKETNKGN
-563 YVKQLIT
+563 DVKQLII

-632 ITFLYNL
+632 ITFY
-639 IKSQKNKY
+639 I
-647 FLFFIKI
+647 I
-654 MEYSQSL
+654 
-661 CKNIP
+661 

>member
-18 TQPNSFIMKK
+18 TQHNSFITKRDK
-28 DRIKTIMT
+28 IKTMMT
-36 PYKIKTIEKL
+36 PYKIKTIGEL
-46 LEEEKIKSQLKKEEI
+46 LEEEKIKSQLKQEEI
-61 QKLIKDCKT
+61 HKLIEDCKT

-98 IEELLTEA
+98 IEELLTEV

-114 ERYRYF
+114 ERYLYF

-128 AFSYQWK
+128 AFSYQFK
-135 ENIEKEFK
+135 ENIDKEFK
-143 EFFSNNIYLLSVDDA
+143 DFFSNNIYLLSVDDA
-158 LTQGPKNSYSSYL
+158 LTPIPNNSYSSYL

-201 TLLELSCKSDT
+201 TLLKLSCESDT
-212 ESDILPFI
+212 KIDTNIDTKDNILPFI
-220 EKLLTKNNPKEQKE
+220 EKLLTKNNPKEQRE

-293 KVYDIKQLS
+293 KVYDITNLS
-302 ILTIISF
+302 ILTRISF

-346 DDDDDT
+346 AH
-352 KKKKI
+352 I
-357 KKYFKSEAY
+357 KKEKISEYFQSGD
-366 YQEIDISEIGFEYFI
+366 YQEIDISESGFEYLI
-381 GKNNMYRSTH
+381 DKKNMYRITY

-397 IKKNKEF
+397 IKKDSEF
-404 KLTNLI
+404 ELTNLI

-473 GTERINLLK
+473 ETEIINLLK

-550 LSDEEMKEKNKEN
+550 LSDEEMKEKNKEMM
-563 YVKQLIT
+563 
-570 SALNSGS
+570 LN
-577 SLPSFIDN
+577 N
-585 ITINEADMLT
+585 
-595 ILQTSLSL
+595 
-603 TDNYQKLAQ
+603 
-612 EVISIYY
+612 
-619 NSKDKENKKNRGV
+619 
-632 ITFLYNL
+632 
-639 IKSQKNKY
+639 
-647 FLFFIKI
+647 
-654 MEYSQSL
+654 
-661 CKNIP
+661 

>member
-7 IVFYFVFSKRQ
+7 NVFYFVFSKRQ
-18 TQPNSFIMKK
+18 TPPNSFIMKRDK
-28 DRIKTIMT
+28 IKTIMT
-36 PYKIKTIEKL
+36 PYKIKTIEEL
-46 LEEEKIKSQLKKEEI
+46 LKEEKIKSQLNQEEI
-61 QKLIKDCKT
+61 RKLIKDCKT
-70 NEKQTKWFDISSNNY
+70 NEKQIKWFDISSNNY

-98 IEELLTEA
+98 IEELLTEV
-106 KKRMFDIK
+106 KKRMFDNQ
-114 ERYRYF
+114 ERYLYF

-128 AFSYQWK
+128 AFSYQFK
-135 ENIEKEFK
+135 ENIDKEFK
-143 EFFSNNIYLLSVDDA
+143 DFFSNNIYLLSVDDA
-158 LTQGPKNSYSSYL
+158 LTPIPNNSYSRYL

-201 TLLELSCKSDT
+201 TLLKLSCESDT
-212 ESDILPFI
+212 KIDTNIDTKDNILSFI
-220 EKLLTKNNPKEQKE
+220 EKLLTKNNPKEQRE

-252 KFNSDFLKIPE
+252 KFNSNFLKIPE

-293 KVYDIKQLS
+293 KVYDIKNLS

-346 DDDDDT
+346 AHT
-352 KKKKI
+352 KKEKI
-357 KKYFKSEAY
+357 SEYFQSKDDYE
-366 YQEIDISEIGFEYFI
+366 EIDISESGFEYLI
-381 GKNNMYRSTH
+381 DKKNMYRSTY

-397 IKKNKEF
+397 IKKDSEF
-404 KLTNLI
+404 ELTNLI

-473 GTERINLLK
+473 ETEIINLLK

-550 LSDEEMKEKNKEN
+550 LSDEEMKEKNKEMM
-563 YVKQLIT
+563 
-570 SALNSGS
+570 LN
-577 SLPSFIDN
+577 N
-585 ITINEADMLT
+585 
-595 ILQTSLSL
+595 
-603 TDNYQKLAQ
+603 
-612 EVISIYY
+612 
-619 NSKDKENKKNRGV
+619 
-632 ITFLYNL
+632 
-639 IKSQKNKY
+639 
-647 FLFFIKI
+647 
-654 MEYSQSL
+654 
-661 CKNIP
+661 

>member
-7 IVFYFVFSKRQ
+7 NVFYFVFSKRQ
-18 TQPNSFIMKK
+18 TPPHSFIMKRDK
-28 DRIKTIMT
+28 IKTIMT
-36 PYKIKTIEKL
+36 PYKIKTIEEL
-46 LEEEKIKSQLKKEEI
+46 LEEEKIKSQLKQEEI
-61 QKLIKDCKT
+61 HKLIEDCKT

-98 IEELLTEA
+98 IEELLTEV
-106 KKRMFDIK
+106 KKRMFDNQ
-114 ERYRYF
+114 ERYLYF

-128 AFSYQWK
+128 AFSYQFK
-135 ENIEKEFK
+135 ENIDKEFK
-143 EFFSNNIYLLSVDDA
+143 DFFSNNIYLLSVDDA
-158 LTQGPKNSYSSYL
+158 LTPIPNNSYSRYL

-201 TLLELSCKSDT
+201 TLLKLSCESDT
-212 ESDILPFI
+212 KIDTNIDTKDNILPFI
-220 EKLLTKNNPKEQKE
+220 EKLLTKNNPKEQRE

-245 RYCIIRK
+245 RYCIMRK
-252 KFNSDFLKIPE
+252 KYNSSFLKIPE

-293 KVYDIKQLS
+293 KVYDIKNLS

-346 DDDDDT
+346 AHT
-352 KKKKI
+352 KKEKI
-357 KKYFKSEAY
+357 SEYFQSKDDYE
-366 YQEIDISEIGFEYFI
+366 EIDISESGFEYLI
-381 GKNNMYRSTH
+381 DKKNMYSSTY

-397 IKKNKEF
+397 IKKDSEF
-404 KLTNLI
+404 ELTNLI

-473 GTERINLLK
+473 ETEIINLLK

-550 LSDEEMKEKNKEN
+550 LSDEEMKEKNKEMM
-563 YVKQLIT
+563 
-570 SALNSGS
+570 LN
-577 SLPSFIDN
+577 N
-585 ITINEADMLT
+585 
-595 ILQTSLSL
+595 
-603 TDNYQKLAQ
+603 
-612 EVISIYY
+612 
-619 NSKDKENKKNRGV
+619 
-632 ITFLYNL
+632 
-639 IKSQKNKY
+639 
-647 FLFFIKI
+647 
-654 MEYSQSL
+654 
-661 CKNIP
+661 

>member
-28 DRIKTIMT
+28 DRIKTMIMT
-36 PYKIKTIEKL
+36 PYKIKTIEEL
-46 LEEEKIKSQLKKEEI
+46 LEEEKIKSQLKQEEI
-61 QKLIKDCKT
+61 HKLIEDCKT

-98 IEELLTEA
+98 IEELLTEV

-114 ERYRYF
+114 ERYLYF

-128 AFSYQWK
+128 AFSYQFK
-135 ENIEKEFK
+135 ENIDKEFK
-143 EFFSNNIYLLSVDDA
+143 DFFSNNIYLLSVDDA
-158 LTQGPKNSYSSYL
+158 LTPIPNNSYSRYL

-201 TLLELSCKSDT
+201 TLLKLSCESDT
-212 ESDILPFI
+212 KIDTNIDTKDNILPFI
-220 EKLLTKNNPKEQKE
+220 EKLLTKNNPKEQRE

-245 RYCIIRK
+245 RYCIIRNK
-252 KFNSDFLKIPE
+252 CNSHFLKIPE

-293 KVYDIKQLS
+293 KVYDIKNLS

-346 DDDDDT
+346 AHT
-352 KKKKI
+352 KKEKI
-357 KKYFKSEAY
+357 SKYFKPEDD
-366 YQEIDISEIGFEYFI
+366 YQVIDISEIGFEYLI
-381 GKNNMYRSTH
+381 GKKNMYRSTC
-391 ENKYYC
+391 EKEYYC

-436 KDRILSIE
+436 KDRIISIE

-473 GTERINLLK
+473 ETEIINLLK
-482 LKNCIKYFINSN
+482 LKNCIKYIINSN

-550 LSDEEMKEKNKEN
+550 LSDEEMKEKNKEMM
-563 YVKQLIT
+563 
-570 SALNSGS
+570 LN
-577 SLPSFIDN
+577 N
-585 ITINEADMLT
+585 
-595 ILQTSLSL
+595 
-603 TDNYQKLAQ
+603 
-612 EVISIYY
+612 
-619 NSKDKENKKNRGV
+619 
-632 ITFLYNL
+632 
-639 IKSQKNKY
+639 
-647 FLFFIKI
+647 
-654 MEYSQSL
+654 
-661 CKNIP
+661 